1 MNISQNH
8 CSIAPRISFA
18 LRHGLLG
25 LLLTCIQLVPNDIR
39 AQDSVAILDLD
50 TEQIDIADVIRDALG
65 KEPKEKPS
73 DAVSLIL
80 VPIIGSNPATGFM
93 VGLGGQYAF
102 KMKKSTR
109 YSTLSGSA
117 QVTTKGQLL
126 FLLSGL
132 FTIHLWFRD

>member
-39 AQDSVAILDLD
+39 AQDSLAILDLD

-73 DAVSLIL
+73 DA
-80 VPIIGSNPATGFM
+80 
-93 VGLGGQYAF
+93 
-102 KMKKSTR
+102 
-109 YSTLSGSA
+109 
-117 QVTTKGQLL
+117 
-126 FLLSGL
+126 
-132 FTIHLWFRD
+132 